1 VGPGVHVA
9 LRCQRGASLILTGK
23 HSRRWG
29 WDRQRA
35 APAGLL
41 VLGLLVL
48 AACSD
53 DPDPIAG
60 ASSTTAEAAVPTSA
74 PATTPTTQDA
84 ATEIVA
90 RYNQFWEVRF
100 EANRHPVNP
109 SDPRFGQYATGQQL
123 DNLLTETRQRRD
135 QGLAIRRPDQSV
147 AQRRVKVVDVLAESA
162 TLQECSIN
170 DGVVYRVATGQVV
183 DDSVVT
189 RSVVATMRRVDGAWK
204 LAETRVVQQW
214 EGVAGCALSGEFS

>member
-1 VGPGVHVA
+1 M
-9 LRCQRGASLILTGK
+9 ILTGK

-41 VLGLLVL
+41 ALSLLVL
-48 AACSD
+48 AGCSD
-53 DPDPIAG
+53 DRDPIAG
-60 ASSTTAEAAVPTSA
+60 ASSTTAPAVPTSA

-170 DGVVYRVATGQVV
+170 DGVVYRVSTGQVV

>member
-1 VGPGVHVA
+1 M
-9 LRCQRGASLILTGK
+9 ILTGN
-23 HSRRWG
+23 HSRGWG

-35 APAGLL
+35 ASVALL
-41 VLGLLVL
+41 TLSLLLL
-48 AACSD
+48 AACRD
-53 DPDPIAG
+53 DADPIAG
-60 ASSTTAEAAVPTSA
+60 GSATTAAAVPTSA

-147 AQRRVKVVDVLAESA
+147 AQRRVKVVDVVSESA
-162 TLQECSIN
+162 TLHECSVN

-189 RSVVATMRRVDGAWK
+189 RSVVATMRRVDGTWK

>member
-1 VGPGVHVA
+1 M
-9 LRCQRGASLILTGK
+9 ILTGN
-23 HSRRWG
+23 HSRGWG

-35 APAGLL
+35 ASVALL
-41 VLGLLVL
+41 TLSLLLL
-48 AACSD
+48 AACRD
-53 DPDPIAG
+53 DADPIAG
-60 ASSTTAEAAVPTSA
+60 GSATTAAAVPTSA

-147 AQRRVKVVDVLAESA
+147 AQRRVQVVDVVAESA
-162 TLQECSIN
+162 TLQECSVN

-189 RSVVATMRRVDGAWK
+189 RSVVATMRRVDGTWK

>member
-1 VGPGVHVA
+1 M
-9 LRCQRGASLILTGK
+9 ILTGK

-29 WDRQRA
+29 WDRRRG

-41 VLGLLVL
+41 VLGLLIL
-48 AACSD
+48 AACSND
-53 DPDPIAG
+53 EPDPVAG
-60 ASSTTAEAAVPTSA
+60 ASSTTAAAVPTSA
-74 PATTPTTQDA
+74 PVTTPTTQDA

-109 SDPRFGQYATGQQL
+109 SDPRLGQYATGQQL
-123 DNLLTETRQRRD
+123 DNLLTETRQRRE

-147 AQRRVKVVDVLAESA
+147 AQRRVKVVDVVAESA
-162 TLQECSIN
+162 TLQECSVN

-189 RSVVATMRRVDGAWK
+189 RSVVATMRRVDGTGK

>member
-1 VGPGVHVA
+1 VA
-9 LRCQRGASLILTGK
+9 LLTLSL
-23 HSRRWG
+23 
-29 WDRQRA
+29 
-35 APAGLL
+35 LL
-41 VLGLLVL
+41 L
-48 AACSD
+48 AACRD
-53 DPDPIAG
+53 DADPIAG
-60 ASSTTAEAAVPTSA
+60 GSATTVAPVPTSA

-147 AQRRVKVVDVLAESA
+147 AQRRVKVVDVVAESA
-162 TLQECSIN
+162 TLQECSVN
-170 DGVVYRVATGQVV
+170 DGVVYRVSTGQVV

-189 RSVVATMRRVDGAWK
+189 RSVVATMRRVDGTWK
-204 LAETRVVQQW
+204 LAEARVVQQW